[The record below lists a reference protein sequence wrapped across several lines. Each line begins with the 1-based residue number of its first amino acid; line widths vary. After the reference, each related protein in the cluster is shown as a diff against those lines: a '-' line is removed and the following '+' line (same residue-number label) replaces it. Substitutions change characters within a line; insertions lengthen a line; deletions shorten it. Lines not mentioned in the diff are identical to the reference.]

1 MGKTCILDP
10 PKIES
15 YFSDRFTF
23 SNIRGRTSRRIYRL
37 ALPLL
42 SPETLSS
49 MTKLMIFLFKGTVSL
64 DNQPRCPR
72 ITIGSCGEVVVNY
85 LIFAGIL

>member
-1 MGKTCILDP
+1 MESIFFSTSGVITLHAQHERGKVIGVGVHMYICLYSLWTKNVFYL
-10 PKIES
+10 
-15 YFSDRFTF
+15 YFSDQLTF

-49 MTKLMIFLFKGTVSL
+49 LSNFL
-64 DNQPRCPR
+64 
-72 ITIGSCGEVVVNY
+72 I
-85 LIFAGIL
+85 